1 MFSIAN
7 DVKIQVEFN
16 PAKVA
21 EYRLIGYETR
31 ILNREDFNT
40 DKVDAGEIGAGT
52 SVTAVY
58 ELTPVGS
65 SATLVDPSRYQTP
78 VADRNSN
85 SSEFAFLKLRYK
97 IPGED
102 KSKLVDRPIT
112 ARDEVADIGQAPE
125 ATRFATAVAAYGSM
139 LRGDP
144 YLEKSFTWDSV
155 IELANGAKGKDEFGY
170 RAEFIQLARLAKTA
184 ATQATLQRQGS
195 GAGQ

>member
-1 MFSIAN
+1 M
-7 DVKIQVEFN
+7 
-16 PAKVA
+16 
-21 EYRLIGYETR
+21 
-31 ILNREDFNT
+31 LNREDFNN

-65 SATLVDPSRYQTP
+65 TARLVDPTRYQVQPAAET
-78 VADRNSN
+78 NSN
-85 SSEFAFLKLRYK
+85 ASEFAFLKLRYK

-112 ARDEVADIGQAPE
+112 AKDEVGDIAQAPE
-125 ATRFATAVAAYGSM
+125 ATRFATAIAAYGSM

-144 YLEKSFTWDSV
+144 YLDKSFTWDSV

-184 ATQATLQRQGS
+184 ATQATLERRG
-195 GAGQ
+195 GGTGGQ